1 MKYRIIETE
10 DYYSLA
16 VLFKESGLEVNP
28 EDVKPESIIKM
39 WRCENSQSGE
49 LLGGAIVQLL
59 NGIYILKDFAITE
72 KYRNCGIGKEL
83 LFHVEEEVAKYGAG
97 EMWLVGKTPEYYK
110 KFGWEKVAFEDAPKF
125 SKCFVCR
132 QYNKT
137 CFPSIMKK
145 EID

>member
-28 EDVKPESIIKM
+28 EEVKPESIIKM

-59 NGIYILKDFAITE
+59 NNIYVLKDFAITE
-72 KYRNCGIGKEL
+72 KHRNCGIGKEL
-83 LFHVEEEVAKYGAG
+83 LFHVEQEIAKLGIK
-97 EMWLVGKTPEYYK
+97 EMWLVGKVPDYYQK
-110 KFGWEKVAFEDAPKF
+110 YGWERVAFEDSPQIF
-125 SKCFVCR
+125 KCFTCE

-137 CFPSIMKK
+137 CFPSVMRKD
-145 EID
+145 ID